1 MPPSSATPL
10 PLRVLVVEDDDDS
23 REMLG
28 ELIGSLGY
36 ESVSASNADEATE
49 KALDGAWHIALIDL
63 GLPGVDGCEVAR
75 RLRAAEVDGRR
86 KLVALTGYSDAATRA
101 AARAA
106 GFDDFLV
113 KPVFPE
119 KLAEVLAHASL

>member
-1 MPPSSATPL
+1 MPSSPATP
-10 PLRVLVVEDDDDS
+10 PVRVLVVEDDDDS
-23 REMLG
+23 REMLA

-49 KALDGAWHIALIDL
+49 KAHDGAWQVALIDL

-75 RLRAAEVDGRR
+75 RLRAAEVDSRR

-101 AARAA
+101 AARDA

-119 KLAEVLAHASL
+119 KLAQVLAHTSL